1 MNPCKSIISYEIESL
16 LEVVK
21 TPLPPPKKLNFFFCI
36 CHHCDNK
43 GVFLVISN
51 SVIKYLRFF
60 WHLKPWT
67 SVYILDSRFF
77 LNFEK
82 KKKIPSSNGFLFF
95 NFSISKIWQ
104 FFFIYKLFFF
114 SFFFQIYTLK
124 TKENFLNTF
133 VTTMRKFTPQLH
145 FHFPS
150 FEKKKI

>member
-114 SFFFQIYTLK
+114 SFFFS
-124 TKENFLNTF
+124 N
-133 VTTMRKFTPQLH
+133 LH
-145 FHFPS
+145 FKNKGKFSKHFCHHNAQIHTPIAFS
-150 FEKKKI
+150 FSIIWKK